1 MLISGDFCTK
11 GECRCMKEDRK
22 RVVRGCICAGLGGVC
37 WGFSGTCGQYLFA
50 HYPISSLW
58 LTCVRM
64 LSAGLILLVLAII
77 KNRAEVMRLLRS
89 PKDLGLTALYGVA
102 GIMLC
107 QYSYMTGISHSN
119 AATTTVLQTLT
130 IVMVMVIACLQARR
144 IPKRNELLSVLLAL
158 FGTFMLAT
166 GGKPGQMVLSPK
178 GLFWGL
184 MTAAAMTFY
193 TLLGQPLLRKWSRNT
208 VMGLAMV
215 MGGAV
220 LNVGAHSWTF
230 HVELPLL
237 GWALLGV
244 IVVLGTV
251 LSFSLFMQGIHDAG
265 PVRTSILSVTEPV
278 SAAILAV
285 CWLGTRF
292 TAADLIGFAAIL
304 ATIFLLAKSE

>member
-1 MLISGDFCTK
+1 MSHNK
-11 GECRCMKEDRK
+11 R
-22 RVVRGCICAGLGGVC
+22 RVVRGCLCAGLGGVC
-37 WGFSGTCGQYLFA
+37 WGFSGTSGQYLFA

-64 LSAGLILLVLAII
+64 LSAGLILLVLALI
-77 KNRAEVMRLLRS
+77 KNRDEVKRLLRS

-144 IPKRNELLSVLLAL
+144 KPNRNEVLSVLLAL

-184 MTAAAMTFY
+184 MTAVAMTIY
-193 TLLGQPLLRKWSRNT
+193 TLLGQPLLRKWSRDT
-208 VMGLAMV
+208 IMGMAMV
-215 MGGAV
+215 MGGV
-220 LNVGAHSWTF
+220 VMNVGARSWTF

-237 GWALLGV
+237 GWALLSV
-244 IVVLGTV
+244 IVLVGTV

-278 SAAILAV
+278 SAALLAFF
-285 CWLGTRF
+285 WLGTQF
-292 TAADLIGFAAIL
+292 TTADLIGFAAIL